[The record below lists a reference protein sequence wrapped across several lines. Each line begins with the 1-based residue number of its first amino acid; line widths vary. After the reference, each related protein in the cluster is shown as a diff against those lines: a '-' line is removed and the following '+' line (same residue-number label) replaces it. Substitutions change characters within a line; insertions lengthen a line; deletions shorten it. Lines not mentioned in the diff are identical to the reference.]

1 MTGGTFT
8 RHDSENPAFGYRE
21 LVKNADENGPT
32 ATRAF
37 AEVIAAHP
45 RVESG

>member
-1 MTGGTFT
+1 MTLQPRVSG
-8 RHDSENPAFGYRE
+8 SRE

-32 ATRAF
+32 AAGAL
-37 AEVIAAHP
+37 AEVIATDP